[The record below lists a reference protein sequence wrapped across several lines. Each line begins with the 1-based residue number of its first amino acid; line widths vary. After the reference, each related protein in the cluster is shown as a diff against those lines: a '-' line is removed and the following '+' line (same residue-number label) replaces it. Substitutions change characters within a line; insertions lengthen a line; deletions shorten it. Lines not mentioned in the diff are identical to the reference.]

1 MKLYYILI
9 LSMLVSLSC
18 KNNETLFSTY
28 NKSAYS
34 LTYGDLNGEKEPNQ
48 PDSVTIKIEI
58 EDVNSDSAYIFSHV
72 KVGCRTFKT
81 DKKVIKTKVQRS
93 NYPIQI
99 IIRSVGYFSIETQ
112 PILLDGK
119 DVYLK
124 AYLAEQDLFFDNCE
138 GVFKDAQIRC

>member
-1 MKLYYILI
+1 M
-9 LSMLVSLSC
+9 
-18 KNNETLFSTY
+18 
-28 NKSAYS
+28 
-34 LTYGDLNGEKEPNQ
+34 NGEKEPSQ

-124 AYLAEQDLFFDNCE
+124 AYLAEPDLKISNCE
-138 GVFKDAQIRC
+138 GRFKDAQIRC